1 MIQSFNYQGDI
12 VKITKREFNIMMEK
26 RSNVKMAES
35 ILVPG
40 NHKFWKKKKTLKI
53 KITPHKVSI
62 QHLQWKISQNLK
74 QQLTNKHVK
83 MYLKKQQLIRL
94 TK

>member
-40 NHKFWKKKKTLKI
+40 NHKFWKKKQNFKDKNNTTQSFNSTSSMENISKSKTA
-53 KITPHKVSI
+53 
-62 QHLQWKISQNLK
+62 
-74 QQLTNKHVK
+74 TNK
-83 MYLKKQQLIRL
+83 
-94 TK
+94 

>member
-40 NHKFWKKKKTLKI
+40 NHKFWKTKKTFKDKNNTTQSFNSTSPI
-53 KITPHKVSI
+53 EN
-62 QHLQWKISQNLK
+62 ISK
-74 QQLTNKHVK
+74 SKTATNK
-83 MYLKKQQLIRL
+83 
-94 TK
+94 

>member
-26 RSNVKMAES
+26 RSDVKMAES

-40 NHKFWKKKKTLKI
+40 NYKFWKTKQNFKDKNNATQSFNSTSPIENISKSKT
-53 KITPHKVSI
+53 T
-62 QHLQWKISQNLK
+62 
-74 QQLTNKHVK
+74 TNK
-83 MYLKKQQLIRL
+83 
-94 TK
+94 

>member
-40 NHKFWKKKKTLKI
+40 NHKFWKKKKNFKDKNNT
-53 KITPHKVSI
+53 TQSFNSTSSI
-62 QHLQWKISQNLK
+62 ENISK
-74 QQLTNKHVK
+74 SKPATNK
-83 MYLKKQQLIRL
+83 
-94 TK
+94 